1 MITRNLNTAFR
12 CGEVNGPWSKPDK
25 IPEQHLQQGQSGESE
40 TIRPWMK
47 LALYLLVG
55 GTGVANRNRTYITC
69 ILGRS
74 ANLN

>member
-1 MITRNLNTAFR
+1 MITRNLNTAFL
-12 CGEVNGPWSKPDK
+12 CGEVNGTWSKPDK
-25 IPEQHLQQGQSGESE
+25 IQEQHLQQGQSGKSE

-47 LALYLLVG
+47 FALYLLAG
-55 GTGVANRNRTYITC
+55 GSGVANKNRTYITC